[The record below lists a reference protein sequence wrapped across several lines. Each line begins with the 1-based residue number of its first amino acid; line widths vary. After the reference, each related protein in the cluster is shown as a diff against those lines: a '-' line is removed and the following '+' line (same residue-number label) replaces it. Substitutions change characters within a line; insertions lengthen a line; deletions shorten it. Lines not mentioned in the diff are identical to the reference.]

1 MKEYQA
7 ISGNSLLGC
16 VFGLLKNDTHS
27 ISILRVIQLYR
38 SSVVYNVIPIRVSL
52 SGLATRSTDEIE
64 KACQKADPDAHL
76 IRYTYSVCN

>member
-16 VFGLLKNDTHS
+16 VFGLLENDTHS
-27 ISILRVIQLYR
+27 ISILRVIQLYKLCG
-38 SSVVYNVIPIRVSL
+38 VIRVSL